1 MVPFIARW
9 PKTIAAGQQ
18 SDALI
23 SHIDLMATMA
33 SLLNVP
39 IPQREAADSRDQ
51 LQSWLGKDKVGR
63 DYVVE
68 QSTSRVLSVRTKQW
82 KYIEPSNGPKMITWG
97 PKIET
102 GNDKQPQLYSLT
114 GNPYET
120 TNVAAENPE
129 TVSQMQ
135 AIIQKE
141 RTAHKA
147 SVQVK

>member
-1 MVPFIARW
+1 
-9 PKTIAAGQQ
+9 
-18 SDALI
+18 
-23 SHIDLMATMA
+23 
-33 SLLNVP
+33 
-39 IPQREAADSRDQ
+39 
-51 LQSWLGKDKVGR
+51 
-63 DYVVE
+63 
-68 QSTSRVLSVRTKQW
+68 
-82 KYIEPSNGPKMITWG
+82 MITWG

-102 GNDKQPQLYSLT
+102 GNDKQPQLFNLN

-129 TVSQMQ
+129 IVSQMQ